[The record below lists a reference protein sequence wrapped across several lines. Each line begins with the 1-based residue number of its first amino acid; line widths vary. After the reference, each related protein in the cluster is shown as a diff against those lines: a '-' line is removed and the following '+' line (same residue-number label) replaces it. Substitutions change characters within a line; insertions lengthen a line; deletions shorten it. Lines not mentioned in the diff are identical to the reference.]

1 MPPRIPIATCL
12 RAQSRAPPSTA
23 TRSFSSTPCSQA
35 STVTQRRKH
44 RDPYAIAQ
52 ARAKKA
58 ANLSRQEVLKKERAS
73 SLGDPV
79 RGLTTPFVRSFDTA
93 LPPEPSADTP
103 STQVRNSKS
112 PSEDAV
118 GPKTETD
125 NHLNFYLTKEEL
137 ARGLGKSQWLTT
149 PAAQD
154 EPEEVEGKKGRR
166 DGGKESRGFDAEIS
180 GILGGA
186 RDADANNPDWERAA
200 ETMKD
205 FTTGMSPAARKK
217 ILEEEHATAQEALRR
232 ISSLALGSSKDRLRV
247 NKQRCI
253 DVFGRHNTE
262 QTLPPKPT
270 SAGVTGG
277 EQQKVERV
285 GADTGSSEVQ
295 IAILTA
301 KIRAV
306 ADFLETR
313 GTMDKVNK
321 RNLRMLVHRRA
332 KLLKYLR
339 RKERGGPRWQNLV
352 ETLGLTDGTWKGE
365 ITL

>member
-1 MPPRIPIATCL
+1 MPPRIPIAHCL
-12 RAQSRAPPSTA
+12 RAQSTTPSPTVA
-23 TRSFSSTPCSQA
+23 RSFSSGPCSQA

-79 RGLTTPFVRSFDTA
+79 RGLATPFVHSFDTA
-93 LPPEPSADTP
+93 LPPGPSAETP

-112 PSEDAV
+112 PSRNATR
-118 GPKTETD
+118 PKTETD

-137 ARGLGKSQWLTT
+137 ARGIGKSQWLIT
-149 PAAQD
+149 PVVQD
-154 EPEEVEGKKGRR
+154 EPEEGEGKKAAQD
-166 DGGKESRGFDAEIS
+166 DGGKDSS
-180 GILGGA
+180 GLI
-186 RDADANNPDWERAA
+186 DD
-200 ETMKD
+200 
-205 FTTGMSPAARKK
+205 
-217 ILEEEHATAQEALRR
+217 IQEEEHATAQEALRR

-262 QTLPPKPT
+262 QTLPPKPR
-270 SAGVTGG
+270 SAGTTGG
-277 EQQKVERV
+277 EQQKVQRI
-285 GADTGSSEVQ
+285 GPDSGSSEVQ

-321 RNLRMLVHRRA
+321 RNLRLLVHRRA

-339 RKERGGPRWQNLV
+339 KKDRGGPRWQNLV

-365 ITL
+365 ITM